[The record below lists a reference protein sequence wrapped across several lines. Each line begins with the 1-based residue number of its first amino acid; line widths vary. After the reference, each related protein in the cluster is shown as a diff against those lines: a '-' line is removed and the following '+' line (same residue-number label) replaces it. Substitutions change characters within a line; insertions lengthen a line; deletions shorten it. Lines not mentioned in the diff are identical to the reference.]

1 MLKLDWNLL
10 FTIINILLLLIL
22 VKVFLVKPI
31 KNIIAQRQAEAD
43 EEKKKN
49 AEEKAELDELKKD
62 YNEKLKEIETLKYE
76 KLQEVRLASEKE
88 YNDIIDDANKKAKR
102 ITEDAETMAK
112 VERERMLDKA
122 QKEIT
127 GMIIDA
133 ASKVVASSSES
144 DQNQDSRLY
153 DRFIEKAGDEK

>member
-62 YNEKLKEIETLKYE
+62 YDEKLKEIETLKYE
-76 KLQEVRLASEKE
+76 KLQEVRLASEK
-88 YNDIIDDANKKAKR
+88 R
-102 ITEDAETMAK
+102 I
-112 VERERMLDKA
+112 
-122 QKEIT
+122 
-127 GMIIDA
+127 
-133 ASKVVASSSES
+133 
-144 DQNQDSRLY
+144 
-153 DRFIEKAGDEK
+153 